1 MIQPTEQQLS
11 AALGV
16 RRWVG
21 DVLAAAPYAT
31 IEALLIQASDSANPL
46 SPDEIDEA
54 LAHHPRIG
62 EQPIGTSAE
71 AEFSRREQESAD
83 DEDAHLARKLAKG
96 NADYESKFGR
106 LFLIRAA
113 GRSRAEILA
122 ELHRRLSIDP
132 ANELQIV
139 GEQLREIALLR
150 LEKTFVDGTGA

>member
-1 MIQPTEQQLS
+1 MIVPTEQQLA

-21 DVLAAAPYAT
+21 DMLAAAPYAS

-46 SPDEIDEA
+46 SPEEIDEA
-54 LAHHPRIG
+54 LSHHPRIG

-83 DEDAHLARKLAKG
+83 DEDAHLARRLAQG
-96 NADYESKFGR
+96 NADYESRFGR

-122 ELHRRLSIDP
+122 ELHRRMALDP
-132 ANELQIV
+132 ATELRVV

-150 LEKTFVDGTGA
+150 LEKTFVNGTGA